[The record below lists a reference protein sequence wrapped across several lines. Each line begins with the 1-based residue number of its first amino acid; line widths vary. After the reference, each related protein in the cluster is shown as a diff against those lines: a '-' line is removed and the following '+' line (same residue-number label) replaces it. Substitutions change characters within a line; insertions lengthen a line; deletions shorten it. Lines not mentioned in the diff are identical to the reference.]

1 MMKATMPNWTG
12 VATQSPRLLKTEFQ
26 KLPEI
31 RRPGVYFLWGP
42 DPEIDGKTR
51 AYVGEGKKVWTRIKS
66 HLKNKEFWNKVI
78 FVTSNSDDQ
87 PITKTQHLFLE
98 YKAYHELN
106 KIGKATTKQN
116 EPSRPKMSE
125 IEEIGCEHIYEK
137 MLNVLPMLGFP
148 FLNPI
153 QDVEFTDGTEPSYTF
168 AIESEKKGVKATA
181 LQTDSGFVVL
191 QGSTAS
197 KDDTESWT
205 SGKELRKQLV
215 KDGALKDNGKC
226 LVFTRNVPFNSTS
239 AASNI
244 ILARQT
250 PGPITWKDEETG
262 NTWKEIFSK
271 DSDS

>member
-1 MMKATMPNWTG
+1 
-12 VATQSPRLLKTEFQ
+12 
-26 KLPEI
+26 
-31 RRPGVYFLWGP
+31 
-42 DPEIDGKTR
+42 
-51 AYVGEGKKVWTRIKS
+51 
-66 HLKNKEFWNKVI
+66 
-78 FVTSNSDDQ
+78 
-87 PITKTQHLFLE
+87 
-98 YKAYHELN
+98 
-106 KIGKATTKQN
+106 
-116 EPSRPKMSE
+116 
-125 IEEIGCEHIYEK
+125 

-168 AIESEKKGVKATA
+168 VIESEKKGVKATA